1 MSIKKT
7 SFIIFSI
14 AILGIILAINPAEAA
29 NAPQITRDLTIGST
43 GDDVKSLQQYL
54 NDSGY
59 AVATS
64 GVGSKGNE
72 TSYFGNAT
80 QAALKKFQ
88 AANGISETGVGT
100 KTRALLAGLVGTTTS
115 TIQSSSSDVTSQI
128 TVLRT
133 LIAQLQA
140 KLDTLLAS
148 TGSTTT
154 TTTTTSSDTVTPYIS
169 SIKVADGGDSGYM
182 DTGDTI
188 TITFSEAIN
197 PKSIESNLS
206 AGSYVTDISYSE
218 TGGVRVSLSGVVTI
232 EEIATFNM
240 GSVEDA
246 GTFTSKVAL
255 SSNGKVLTI
264 TLTDG
269 SDVKIEDEDFG
280 KATQISSVV
289 KDLNGNA
296 MESNSSIT
304 YPTGT
309 FGGTSDDE
317 SPSISSI
324 SVYDGGDEGYI
335 DISDRITIT
344 FSEAI
349 DPESVN
355 DDLDEG
361 TTVTG
366 VEYSDVGG
374 INVSSAGKVTIKG
387 IATFDMGSVE
397 DSGTFTSKVALSSN
411 GKVLTITLTSG
422 SDIEVNDEDFTEAT
436 QVGGTIEDQDN
447 NEMESDSSIDDPTG
461 TFGGTSSGGA
471 PYISSISLSDGGDTG
486 YMDEGDKIIIT
497 FNEAIDPE
505 SVNEDLDE
513 DDYVTGIAAYSEIG
527 GVSVSS
533 GGEVTVEEITT
544 FDIGSVA
551 SSGAFT
557 SKLALSS
564 NGKVLTITLTDGSDV
579 QITSSSLSDA
589 AQIGGTVED
598 ADGNAM
604 GSDSSINNPSGSL

>member
-29 NAPQITRDLTIGST
+29 SVPQITRDLTIGST

-59 AVATS
+59 TVASS

-88 AANGISETGVGT
+88 TANGISETGVGT

-115 TIQSSSSDVTSQI
+115 TVQSSSSDVASQI

-148 TGSTTT
+148 TGST

-206 AGSYVTDISYSE
+206 AGSYVSDVSYSE

-246 GTFTSKVAL
+246 GTFTSKIAL

-335 DISDRITIT
+335 DISDRITVT

-422 SDIEVNDEDFTEAT
+422 GDIEINDEDFTGAT

-471 PYISSISLSDGGDTG
+471 PSISSISLSDGGDTG

-513 DDYVTGIAAYSEIG
+513 DDYVTGIAAYSEVG

-533 GGEVTVEEITT
+533 GGEVTIEEITT

-557 SKLALSS
+557 SKIALSS